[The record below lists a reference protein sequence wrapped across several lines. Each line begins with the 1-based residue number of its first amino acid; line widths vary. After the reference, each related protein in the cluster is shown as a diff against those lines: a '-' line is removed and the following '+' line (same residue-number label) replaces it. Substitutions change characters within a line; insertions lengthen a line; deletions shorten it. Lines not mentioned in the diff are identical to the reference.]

1 VSAAPDTA
9 YYSPLIRYP
18 AMSNAIRPTED
29 GQKFLDF
36 SGSSSIGRPHRVR
49 AVKLRSSVPL
59 RLTAGKLEIREH
71 EVGFRCIV
79 DDKLIDCTIS
89 CQALLDLAGV
99 YGLSHEASA
108 LEAFGELVL
117 PIEKIASRKYE
128 AGRFEENG
136 ELKIG
141 TADLLRYGF
150 QTQDI

>member
-1 VSAAPDTA
+1 
-9 YYSPLIRYP
+9 
-18 AMSNAIRPTED
+18 M
-29 GQKFLDF
+29 
-36 SGSSSIGRPHRVR
+36 
-49 AVKLRSSVPL
+49 
-59 RLTAGKLEIREH
+59 
-71 EVGFRCIV
+71 V

-99 YGLSHEASA
+99 YGLSHEVSA
-108 LEAFGELVL
+108 LEAFGELVS

-150 QTQDI
+150 QTEDI